1 MKQKPH
7 WRVRRVLLSRIVQFE
22 LITLRPA
29 ARMVVI
35 LLPVVALAAVAAA
48 VEASADEE
56 VVVEVAGVTLVVAAA
71 VEDSVDEEVVVDVEL
86 LVVVEVAPPTAAA
99 LETSPAPRL
108 PSE

>member
-7 WRVRRVLLSRIVQFE
+7 WRVRRVPSSRIVQFE

-29 ARMVVI
+29 ARTVVI
-35 LLPVVALAAVAAA
+35 LLPVVALAVAAAA
-48 VEASADEE
+48 VEASAGE

-99 LETSPAPRL
+99 LETSPAQRL